1 MRTWI
6 VAVVAALAL
15 ATAGCAQSMGDG
27 KMGGDGKMMDK
38 KDGTMMEKKDG
49 GMMEKK

>member
-27 KMGGDGKMMDK
+27 TMMDK